1 MAADTHPDL
10 CARPKSCDWGIVMS
24 TPRRR
29 RRAKRTT
36 SEANKRLIRVL
47 LAECGSPAK
56 ALELQY
62 WSKEPGLLEI
72 MRGIVMMPEAARA
85 AIEAFVILARDTRS
99 VTARLDQRG
108 LLTLISAQVTQTV
121 ALAQY
126 AATNEEA
133 DPSRLLH

>member
-1 MAADTHPDL
+1 
-10 CARPKSCDWGIVMS
+10 MS

-29 RRAKRTT
+29 RGVKRTAD
-36 SEANKRLIRVL
+36 EANKRLIRVL
-47 LAECGSPAK
+47 LAGCDSPAK
-56 ALELQY
+56 ALELHY

-108 LLTLISAQVTQTV
+108 LLTLVSAQVTQTV

-126 AATNEEA
+126 VAMNEEA
-133 DPSRLLH
+133 DPSRRLH